1 MHAGCIYIRF
11 ACLAWPACMQ
21 EAVECTTGRRTWL
34 RSHSQIGSPVLSVWR
49 AAMIL
54 TLLWVKGHKP
64 RRNLF
69 NMLGKHAI
77 LDSSQ

>member
-1 MHAGCIYIRF
+1 MHNWEKD
-11 ACLAWPACMQ
+11 L
-21 EAVECTTGRRTWL
+21 V